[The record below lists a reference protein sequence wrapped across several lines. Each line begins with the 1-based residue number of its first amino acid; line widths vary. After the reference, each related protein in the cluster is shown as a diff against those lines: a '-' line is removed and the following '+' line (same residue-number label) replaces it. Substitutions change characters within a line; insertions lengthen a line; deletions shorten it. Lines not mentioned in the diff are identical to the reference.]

1 MNSGISEE
9 QLNAFVDGELDTP
22 EKDNLFAMLEN
33 DAALAHQVCELR
45 AIKELVRHGH
55 AQPPGWSNQKQA
67 PKLNTS
73 PFVIAGVMLVLGL
86 GLGWMGRDWSEPLPL
101 MEWTQA
107 QSDTL
112 HPISLAGVTENMHK
126 ILLHVDSAEPTKLN
140 ALLDN
145 VEYLTRHQTALG
157 QPIQVEVIA
166 SHNGLNMLRSDVT
179 PYAARVNA
187 LMDKHPNVVFVACNQ
202 TIQRLNNEGVNVK
215 LLPRTRVASTATE
228 EIVNRLHGG
237 WTYIKV

>member
-9 QLNAFVDGELDTP
+9 QLNAFVDGELDTV
-22 EKDNLFAMLEN
+22 EKDNLFAMLET

-55 AQPPGWSNQKQA
+55 AQPPGFAHHKQA
-67 PKLNTS
+67 PKFYAP
-73 PFVIAGVMLVLGL
+73 PFVVAGLMLVLGL
-86 GLGWMGRDWSEPLPL
+86 GLGWMGRDWSQPVQV
-101 MEWTQA
+101 MQWTQA
-107 QSDTL
+107 QPDVL
-112 HPISLAGVTENMHK
+112 RPISLAGVTENMHK
-126 ILLHVDSAEPTKLN
+126 IILHVDSADPAKLKT
-140 ALLDN
+140 LLDN

-157 QPIQVEVIA
+157 QTVQVEVIA
-166 SHNGLNMLRSDVT
+166 SHNGLNMLRSDIT

-187 LMDKHPNVVFVACNQ
+187 LMDNYPNVVFVACNQ
-202 TIQRLNNEGVNVK
+202 TIQRLNNEGVDVK
-215 LLPRTRVASTATE
+215 LLPHTRVAPTATE